1 MPEPRAAVRVH
12 TASASSRGSPILP
25 AGEEGIPYERELPM
39 KERLP
44 PDWSRMGRAVGLL
57 IVIAFASAILWS
69 IWSETLLPLMRKG
82 DLRGL
87 SLNMTGIPLILLGV
101 GLLVYG
107 GIQFVNRTAVALG
120 DETFRERA
128 SFVRS
133 DPRPEAHHRRH
144 ADQHVTPMLAP
155 VLRPI
160 LWCACDLSPLV
171 SSTPA
176 AQVLPLPTKRIL

>member
-1 MPEPRAAVRVH
+1 
-12 TASASSRGSPILP
+12 
-25 AGEEGIPYERELPM
+25 M

-133 DPRPEAHHRRH
+133 DPRPEARWEVWKLNLRQLGSLWWP
-144 ADQHVTPMLAP
+144 ALILLALAFILIITGGML
-155 VLRPI
+155 I
-160 LWCACDLSPLV
+160 NM
-171 SSTPA
+171 
-176 AQVLPLPTKRIL
+176 